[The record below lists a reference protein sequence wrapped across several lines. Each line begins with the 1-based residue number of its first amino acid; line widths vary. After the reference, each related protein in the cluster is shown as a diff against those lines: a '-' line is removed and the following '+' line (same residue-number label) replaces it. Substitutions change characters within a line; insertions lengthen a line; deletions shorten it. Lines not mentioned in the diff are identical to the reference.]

1 MAPGRDRDPLIAGG
15 LPTQYVD
22 VDPDETAEWVES
34 FDNLVDTQGN
44 YRARYLML
52 SLLRRAAERN
62 VGVPSLRSTD
72 YINTISPQNE
82 PWFPG
87 DEATERE
94 IRRINRWNAAI
105 MVHRAQR
112 PGVAVG
118 GHISSYASSATL
130 YEVGYNHFFRGPDHL
145 HRVMDGP
152 IGEEILAAFEPHGF
166 IGLAYFDGG
175 SRSFYNS
182 KKPITSVADLA
193 GMKVRVMQSDV
204 FVDMMSALGAN
215 ATPMPY
221 GEVYSA
227 LQTGV
232 IDGAENNWPSFE
244 SSGHFEVAGYYTL
257 NQHLIVPEAL
267 VMSKVSWDKLTPED
281 QALIRQA
288 AKDVTPINRELWAAR
303 EKVSE
308 EKVRAAGVQIIDDI
322 DKAPFIEAMVPVY
335 EKHANTPKLQDLVT
349 RIQAT
354 E

>member
-1 MAPGRDRDPLIAGG
+1 MK
-15 LPTQYVD
+15 
-22 VDPDETAEWVES
+22 
-34 FDNLVDTQGN
+34 
-44 YRARYLML
+44 
-52 SLLRRAAERN
+52 LR
-62 VGVPSLRSTD
+62 T
-72 YINTISPQNE
+72 T
-82 PWFPG
+82 
-87 DEATERE
+87 
-94 IRRINRWNAAI
+94 
-105 MVHRAQR
+105 M
-112 PGVAVG
+112 
-118 GHISSYASSATL
+118 ATL
-130 YEVGYNHFFRGPDHL
+130 LATAALSTAAFAECEVTLKSSDTHPDGYPTVAAVQKLGEMVKERSNGRICIDVFHSAQLGEEKDTIEQTKFGVIDMNRVSMGPFNNLIEETKVVSLPFIFRGTDHM

-166 IGLAYFDGG
+166 IGLAYYDGG

-182 KKPITSVADLA
+182 KKPIDSIDDLS

-215 ATPMPY
+215 ATPMPF

-227 LQTGV
+227 IQTGV

-257 NQHLIVPEAL
+257 NEHLIVPEVL

-281 QALIRQA
+281 QTLIRQA
-288 AKDVTPINRELWAAR
+288 AKDSVPINRELWAAR

-308 EKVRAAGVQIIDDI
+308 EKVRAAGVEIIDNI
-322 DKAPFIEAMVPVY
+322 DKTPFIEAMVPVY